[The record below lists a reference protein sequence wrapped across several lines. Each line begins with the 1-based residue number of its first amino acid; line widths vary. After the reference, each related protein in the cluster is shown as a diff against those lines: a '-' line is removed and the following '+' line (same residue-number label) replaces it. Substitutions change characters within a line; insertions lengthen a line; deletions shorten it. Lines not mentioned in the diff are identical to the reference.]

1 MDFNDHD
8 LNDFQNRIKAYS
20 KDKLIKTHKVVGRKQ
35 QEKRTE
41 KKIGNFLVK
50 VGLSVHPLE
59 RVRKGSGS
67 EFFCKMMER
76 HKRK

>member
-1 MDFNDHD
+1 MDFNDSD
-8 LNDFQNRIKAYS
+8 LNVFQNHIKAYS
-20 KDKLIKTHKVVGRKQ
+20 KNKLSKTHKAVGRKQ
-35 QEKRTE
+35 EKMTE

-50 VGLSVHPLE
+50 VGLSVHPFE
-59 RVRKGSGS
+59 RVRKGSGN

>member
-8 LNDFQNRIKAYS
+8 LNDFQNHIKAYS
-20 KDKLIKTHKVVGRKQ
+20 KNKLRKAHKTVAKKL
-35 QEKRTE
+35 EKKTE

-50 VGLSVHPLE
+50 VGARVHPLE
-59 RVRKGSGS
+59 KVKKSS
-67 EFFCKMMER
+67 ANEFFCKMMER